1 MVNFDFIKKRM
12 DYIKKHWSN
21 ILFGLFII
29 LMIIPQTRMPIQVF
43 LQRTISFS
51 PSEIEKED
59 RSVLKNYNWNLR
71 TTKSETKNLIQ
82 SEGKVVLINYWATW
96 CPPCIAEM
104 PEIQELYNNYKGKV
118 DFYLITNDPQE
129 KIEKFLKKEG
139 YELPIYFP
147 LENEPKVLESSSLPT
162 TFLISKN
169 GEIVMKKVGA
179 ASWNSNKVHQTIE
192 ELLTE

>member
-1 MVNFDFIKKRM
+1 MVNFDFIIKRM
-12 DYIKKHWSN
+12 NYIKKHWSN
-21 ILFGLFII
+21 ILFGLFVI

-51 PSEIEKED
+51 PSEIEKEE
-59 RSVLKNYNWNLR
+59 RTVLKNYNWNLK
-71 TTKSETKNLIQ
+71 TINSETINLSQ
-82 SEGKVVLINYWATW
+82 SEGRVVIINYWATW

-104 PEIQELYNNYKGKV
+104 PEIQELYDNYKDKI
-118 DFYLITNDPQE
+118 DFYLVTNDPPV
-129 KIEKFLKKEG
+129 KIEKFLKKQG

-147 LENEPKVLESSSLPT
+147 LEKEPNVLESSSLPT

-179 ASWNSNKVHQTIE
+179 ASWNSDKVHQTIE
-192 ELLTE
+192 KLLAE